1 MGSNQALLS
10 VSNLGMRFGSLVALD
25 GVSFDVKQGEVFGI
39 AGPNGAGK
47 TTLFNVITGYYRG
60 TGKILFDSREIHNL
74 QPHQVCHRGIVRTFQ
89 IPKIFSSLTV
99 HQNVKFGAH
108 FGNRARGGSEEDA
121 VREILEFTELIDKK
135 DLAVKNVDLFTKKK
149 IMLAAA
155 IATKPKLLLLD
166 EPIGGLNPDEIDRF
180 LALLPEIRGGLGV
193 TIMIIEHLMEY
204 LVELS
209 DRMMILNFGKEICTG
224 HPSKIT
230 ADEKVIEVY
239 LGED

>member
-1 MGSNQALLS
+1 MGTDQVLLS
-10 VSNLGMRFGSLVALD
+10 VRNLGMRFGSLVALEAL
-25 GVSFDVKQGEVFGI
+25 SFDVKRGEVFGI

-60 TGKILFDSREIHNL
+60 TGKILFDSREIQNL

-99 HQNVKFGAH
+99 YQNIKFGAH
-108 FGNRARGGSEEDA
+108 FGNRTSGGTEEDA
-121 VREILEFTELIDKK
+121 VREILEFTELADKK
-135 DLAVKNVDLFTKKK
+135 DVVAKNVDLFTKKK

-155 IATKPKLLLLD
+155 IATKPKILLLD

-180 LALLPEIRGGLGV
+180 LGFLPEIREELGV
-193 TIMIIEHLMEY
+193 TVMIIEHLMEY
-204 LVELS
+204 LVQLS
-209 DRMMILNFGKEICTG
+209 DRMMILNFGKEICIG
-224 HPSKIT
+224 HPSEIT
-230 ADEKVIEVY
+230 ADQKVIEVY

>member
-1 MGSNQALLS
+1 M
-10 VSNLGMRFGSLVALD
+10 
-25 GVSFDVKQGEVFGI
+25 
-39 AGPNGAGK
+39 
-47 TTLFNVITGYYRG
+47 
-60 TGKILFDSREIHNL
+60 
-74 QPHQVCHRGIVRTFQ
+74 
-89 IPKIFSSLTV
+89 
-99 HQNVKFGAH
+99 
-108 FGNRARGGSEEDA
+108 
-121 VREILEFTELIDKK
+121 
-135 DLAVKNVDLFTKKK
+135 
-149 IMLAAA
+149 
-155 IATKPKLLLLD
+155 
-166 EPIGGLNPDEIDRF
+166 NPDEIDRF